1 MGDAVIE
8 HAPDAVELRVDF
20 ALSRWPG
27 RGAAGGSAGGE
38 GCDVNVARQRFS
50 LLAVLHYL
58 YERAGLNRWYP
69 AMQGARN
76 QGVLCKY
83 LLAAAEDIHV
93 KGERLAD
100 RLYVPEPWR
109 AEAMEDIAARRRQ
122 KLAVLNA
129 AAADGRFKMALVVGE
144 LKASEP
150 AAVGQRLLIKHM
162 PDAPLL
168 MDAHAWART
177 QRLYG
182 ALMQAQDADAPRRP
196 RLLVA
201 ALIHAAREQVYQ
213 IDTLAMMLT
222 TDSYL
227 PVDGLHE
234 VPLLERLVG
243 QQRAFLKPLHYGL
256 RQAAGLPSAILLDS
270 LDAAGQP
277 VPAYVISAFADAGE
291 RSALE
296 SAASANAA
304 AWVWHTDREMP
315 ELPGC
320 TVACRR
326 ASTAAL

>member
-1 MGDAVIE
+1 V
-8 HAPDAVELRVDF
+8 R
-20 ALSRWPG
+20 
-27 RGAAGGSAGGE
+27 
-38 GCDVNVARQRFS
+38 VARQRFS

-76 QGVLCKY
+76 QGMLCKY
-83 LLAAAEDIHV
+83 LLAAAEEIQV

-122 KLAVLNA
+122 KLAVLHA
-129 AAADGRFKMALVVGE
+129 AGSDGRFKMALVIGE
-144 LKASEP
+144 LKANEL

-162 PDAPLL
+162 PDASLL
-168 MDAHAWART
+168 MDARAWART
-177 QRLYG
+177 QRLYR
-182 ALMQAQDADAPRRP
+182 ALMQAQDADASRRP

-227 PVDGLHE
+227 PVDVLHE

-243 QQRAFLKPLHYGL
+243 EQRAFLKPLHYGV
-256 RQAAGLPSAILLDS
+256 RGAALPSALLLDS
-270 LDAAGQP
+270 IDAAGRP

-304 AWVWHTDREMP
+304 AWMWQMDREMP
-315 ELPGC
+315 ELPRC
-320 TVACRR
+320 TVVLGRR
-326 ASTAAL
+326 TSAA